1 MKQTTLDL
9 NGPILG
15 FSTHPQDVTVDNA
28 GIATFIGIATAYFTS
43 QNPTNIFSSN
53 TGVVTHRWYAAGIGA
68 LSDGTNTTLG
78 ATLSGTATTTL
89 TVSSATNDIQLF
101 VSADYIPSAYQT
113 SSPIT
118 AGTGRSTGNA
128 INEILF
134 SNNATLTVNSF
145 ITINTQPS
153 SSTVA
158 QEQTAT
164 FSVTAASSNNTAVAY
179 QWYIDDSPVS
189 NGTSGG
195 NTISGANTNI
205 LTVTTSSSTPVGIS
219 NIFVS
224 VSHPTAGNSPVVSNV
239 VGLVVILPRA
249 ILNFELLTTSS
260 STAILGNVNLETTS
274 AFTYNA
280 TIFGNSTICFYAPE
294 KDINLELEIFA
305 SKGLDSG
312 GYSGGQGG
320 YSKIRFTVRKNEEYV
335 ITPLQLRAGG
345 VFAPAFNVT
354 GGSVQTIGLYTY
366 HYFYSTG
373 TYTITGNP
381 SGYSFDWLLVA
392 GGGAGGNG
400 YVNGISGGGGAGGM
414 KTGTVTFASAG
425 TRSFIVGSGGAAAN
439 QNTTIPSSPGSLSSA
454 VLPDGTSVSVSGGG
468 VGQGQ
473 WENTINCNGGSG
485 GGGWGFAVSNRFKGI
500 PGEGNDGGGGQS
512 FAAGGGGGKSSVGG
526 DGEQSVNGGNGGQG
540 ESWVDGRFYAD
551 GGGGGAA
558 VGGRRGGYGGTGG
571 GGKGGD
577 GNISGT
583 ENGSENGSSA
593 TGYGGGGG
601 GAGYKVDQ
609 GGGGSGNGAN
619 GIFAIRYLTPLS
631 QSNYRGSFF
640 IYRKAALIAVVGAG
654 GDSGNAGNGGNGGGI
669 NVSGASGS
677 GRGAGGSSFAIPA
690 GSLPSTGV
698 FGSGATQEPY
708 AGTGDT
714 KAPES
719 NGGRVL
725 PCARGRYWRDL
736 GYSACQDL
744 GNIQFFTDSGVTLT
758 NTATISRGYKIGYDI
773 RQTSGAGSNGGGI
786 GGQGAQGGQGGV
798 NGGGGGGGNGYTDGS
813 VTVVSTQQGG
823 STGDAKII
831 FRTF

>member
-9 NGPILG
+9 NGPILS
-15 FSTHPQDVTVDNA
+15 FTQNPQDVTVNNA
-28 GIATFIGIATAYFTS
+28 GIATFVGIATATFPT
-43 QNPTNIFSSN
+43 QTPANPASN

-89 TVSSATNDIQLF
+89 TVSSATSDIQLF

-134 SNNATLTVNSF
+134 SNTATLTVNPFVS
-145 ITINTQPS
+145 ISAQPS

-158 QEQTAT
+158 QGQTAT

-179 QWYIDDSPVS
+179 QWYIGGSPVS

-205 LTVTTSSSTPVGIS
+205 LTVTTSSSTPVGTS
-219 NIFVS
+219 NVFVS

-239 VGLVVILPRA
+239 VGLAVILPRA
-249 ILNFELLTTSS
+249 ILNLELLTTSS
-260 STAILGNVNLETTS
+260 STAILSDVNLETTS

-320 YSKIRFTVRKNEEYV
+320 YSKIRFTARKNEEYV

-345 VFAPAFNVT
+345 VIAPAFNVT
-354 GGSVQTIGLYTY
+354 GGSVKIVGLYTY

-425 TRSFIVGSGGAAAN
+425 TRSFIVGSGGAAN
-439 QNTTIPSSPGSLSSA
+439 QADAGSLSSA

-473 WENTINCNGGSG
+473 IENSINCNGGSG
-485 GGGWGFAVSNRFKGI
+485 GGGFGFAVSNVFKGI

-512 FAAGGGGGKSSVGG
+512 FAAGGGGGKGSVGG
-526 DGEQSVNGGNGGQG
+526 GGAQATRGGSGGQG
-540 ESWVDGRFYAD
+540 ASWVDGIFYAA

-558 VGGRRGGYGGTGG
+558 VSGTYGGQGGIGG

-577 GNISGT
+577 GFSGID
-583 ENGSENGSSA
+583 NGSENGSSA

-601 GAGYKVDQ
+601 GAGYKFEQ
-609 GGGGSGNGAN
+609 GGGQSGSGAN

-654 GDSGNAGNGGNGGGI
+654 GDSGNVGNGGNGGGI

-677 GRGAGGSSFAIPA
+677 GRGAGTGGVVFSA

-714 KAPES
+714 KAPAP

-725 PCARGRYWRDL
+725 PCARGGYWRDL

-744 GNIQFFTDSGVTLT
+744 GNIQFFTDSGVRLT
-758 NTATISRGYKIGYDI
+758 NTATISRGHKIGYDI
-773 RQTSGAGSNGGGI
+773 RQTSGAGSSGGGN
-786 GGQGAQGGQGGV
+786 GGQGATGGKGGV
-798 NGGGGGGGNGYTDGS
+798 NGGGGGGGSGYTDGS

-823 STGDAKII
+823 STGNAKII